1 MIAGFTGIV
10 RRLFPLVLLPAL
22 ALPGQAQ
29 ERAALQQHLTE
40 RVEQIYQLFVSGD
53 WGKVGAYVAEES
65 QDIWLVQAK
74 RTVEAFEIQEVTV
87 APGGQRADVTVMI
100 TYRIPQAPGA
110 PFHQPQKTEWLYQG
124 GEWFVRL
131 KPPASLMDLFNRG
144 NAAFKPAAKKAAFQF
159 DQNPVSIARPE
170 AGFEAVVK
178 VPFENVTPDVV
189 TLQDVITTCPC
200 LQATVDQAVVDPGGK
215 GVLTLTYLPS
225 EAPSFQQPLSVRAVL
240 APSKYVLDLPVVIG
254 DE

>member
-1 MIAGFTGIV
+1 
-10 RRLFPLVLLPAL
+10 
-22 ALPGQAQ
+22 
-29 ERAALQQHLTE
+29 
-40 RVEQIYQLFVSGD
+40 
-53 WGKVGAYVAEES
+53 
-65 QDIWLVQAK
+65 
-74 RTVEAFEIQEVTV
+74 
-87 APGGQRADVTVMI
+87 
-100 TYRIPQAPGA
+100 
-110 PFHQPQKTEWLYQG
+110 
-124 GEWFVRL
+124 
-131 KPPASLMDLFNRG
+131 MDLFNRG

-225 EAPSFQQPLSVRAVL
+225 EAPSFQQPLSG
-240 APSKYVLDLPVVIG
+240 PSRPRPVNLRFGSAGG
-254 DE
+254 DRRRVGRYFG